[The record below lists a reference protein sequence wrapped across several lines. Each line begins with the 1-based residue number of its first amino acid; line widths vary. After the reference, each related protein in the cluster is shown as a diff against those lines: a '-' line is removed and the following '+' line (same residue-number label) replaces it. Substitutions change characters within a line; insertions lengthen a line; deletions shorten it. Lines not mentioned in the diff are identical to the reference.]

1 MKFAHFT
8 QTFPREGETAAERFD
23 QLWNELELADQVNF
37 DYGFSS
43 VHHFSRL
50 RLTSTAFCAAAAA
63 RTRRLRLG
71 PMGYTVPLYDPIRI
85 VEEVALLDN
94 ITHGRLEVGLTTGV
108 TPEEFRIYR
117 GDWDNRHAITTEAMF
132 LLRKAFTSEKP
143 FDFDGPFHQYKEIPL
158 SVEPLQ
164 LPHPPIWLLSLEP
177 EQLKLAA
184 QEGAHTGYVFFRRR
198 QDAAP
203 YISDYLRMWR
213 ENGHQHEPNICYVAF
228 VYVDETD
235 EAAVTNGVP
244 HILDSMRRIYG
255 RALGLAESAV
265 TELIGAGAPV
275 DRSFDTTFTETDT
288 DNRKWLDFEY
298 LQENSLVFV
307 GSPETVARKLRVA
320 AQEGLFNV
328 FCGEFNVGMLPDE
341 DLMRSI
347 RLFGTEVIPALK
359 DFDPTLDFLRLDEK
373 DAARATV
380 TE

>member
-23 QLWNELELADQVNF
+23 QLWRELELADEVNF
-37 DYGFSS
+37 DFGFSS

-50 RLTSTAFCAAAAA
+50 RLTTTAYCAAAAA

-94 ITHGRLEVGLTTGV
+94 ITHGRLEVGLATGV

-117 GDWDNRHAITTEAMF
+117 GDWDNRYAITTEAM
-132 LLRKAFTSEKP
+132 LLLKKAFTSDKP
-143 FDFDGPFHQYKEIPL
+143 FDFEGPYHQYKEIPL

-164 LPHPPIWLLSLEP
+164 RPHPPIWLLSLLP

-184 QEGAHTGYVFFRRR
+184 QEGANTGYIFFRPRR
-198 QDAAP
+198 DAAP
-203 YISDYLRMWR
+203 YIRDYLGMWR
-213 ENGHQHEPNICYVAF
+213 ANGHGYDPKICYVAF

-235 EAAVTNGVP
+235 GAAVANSAS
-244 HILDSMRRIYG
+244 HILDSMNTIYG
-255 RALGLAESAV
+255 RGLGLDPSPVEEYYNVGQQRTDSSGRAFGHDASA
-265 TELIGAGAPV
+265 I
-275 DRSFDTTFTETDT
+275 D
-288 DNRKWLDFEY
+288 KWLDFEY
-298 LQENSLVFV
+298 LHENNLIFV
-307 GSPETVARKLRVA
+307 GSPETVARKLKA
-320 AQEGLFNV
+320 TAQEGLFNV
-328 FCGEFNVGMLPDE
+328 ICGEFNVGNLAEE

-359 DFDPTLDFLRLDEK
+359 DFDPTKEYLSG
-373 DAARATV
+373 
-380 TE
+380 